1 MKYLSIGTFIL
12 AKSKKKTKIGEVLN
26 AWGKQFKGIP
36 EVKQMYY
43 WKYTKKSLVNFGGSP
58 RAVWPYRAVY
68 PTNSLYS
75 MEGLYGPR
83 GSQGHLGVVYGVGV
97 GASYGKHAMQL

>member
-1 MKYLSIGTFIL
+1 MPGGNNLRASLKWNKCIIENT
-12 AKSKKKTKIGEVLN
+12 
-26 AWGKQFKGIP
+26 Q
-36 EVKQMYY
+36 
-43 WKYTKKSLVNFGGSP
+43 KKSLVNFGGSP
-58 RAVWPYRAVY
+58 RAVGPYRAVY

-97 GASYGKHAMQL
+97 GASYSKHAMQL